1 MLLVQRFCSALVA
14 AAIALCGWPPSSANA
29 IDVTPMVTQI
39 TPTGATSSYRL
50 GIKNT
55 DDQPVTVEIEVYR
68 MEVDENGVRT
78 LTEEPNDITVFPP
91 QSVIPPNREQVVQV
105 RYVGEPDVGPRMYLV
120 RVGQLPIAFNSGDEE
135 DRGAAVQV
143 AFNINTHVLLSP
155 SDAEASIEV
164 VSTRR
169 AENGD
174 VLIVARNPGTGFALL
189 RQARY
194 TLTSDDGQTIEV
206 PAEDVVVGQV
216 STLPAGA
223 TRNIRIPAALAPSLG
238 PNVTASIVL
247 S

>member
-1 MLLVQRFCSALVA
+1 MLLVKRFCTLL
-14 AAIALCGWPPSSANA
+14 AAIVFASGWPPSPANA

-39 TPTGATSSYRL
+39 TPTGSTSSYRL

-120 RVGQLPIAFNSGDEE
+120 RVGQLPIAFDSGDGEE
-135 DRGAAVQV
+135 RGAAVQV

-155 SDAEASIEV
+155 ADTEASIEV

-189 RQARY
+189 RQAKY
-194 TLTSDDGQTIEV
+194 TLTSDGQTVEV

-223 TRNIRIPAALAPSLG
+223 TRNIRIPAALAPGLG